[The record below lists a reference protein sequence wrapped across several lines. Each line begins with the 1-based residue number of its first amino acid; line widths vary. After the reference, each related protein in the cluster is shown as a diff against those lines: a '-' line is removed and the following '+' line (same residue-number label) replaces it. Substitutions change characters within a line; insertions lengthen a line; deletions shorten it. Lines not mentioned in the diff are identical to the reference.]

1 MWEVSIVTSK
11 EHLVRIAPS
20 GQDDQPDDQFD
31 AATVPMKPLGF
42 LEAVVRLAHSGTV
55 RTPVTLLTGGALV
68 GGTLITPGE
77 YYRGV
82 QDQMIAGLG
91 ASHSQA
97 NEAIVRRLTEELIE
111 PTSTYDPDLIYL
123 RDVTVKAGSAAP
135 VSLPFWC
142 AYVDQVAGWTLD
154 TLAGIS

>member
-1 MWEVSIVTSK
+1 VGK
-11 EHLVRIAPS
+11 EDLVRIAPT
-20 GQDDQPDDQFD
+20 GQEDDQPDDPFD

-91 ASHSQA
+91 AGRAQA
-97 NEAIVRRLTEELIE
+97 NDAVVRRLTEELIE

-123 RDVTVKAGSAAP
+123 RDVSVKVGSEDP
-135 VSLPFWC
+135 VFLPFWC
-142 AYVDQVAGWTLD
+142 AYVDQVAGWTLG
-154 TLAGIS
+154 TRSPSS